1 MCVIIRYEIVE
12 KLMPIYERKI
22 SSWTRVA
29 GDDLKLCFYSAFNL
43 LVVRS
48 TILIINITLVVTN
61 LYIAFFPRVVSSF
74 LFFFFVRA
82 PFVCFFCPFKGDPR
96 MLCL

>member
-74 LFFFFVRA
+74 YFFFCKGSF
-82 PFVCFFCPFKGDPR
+82 CLFFCPFKGDPR